1 MNSKKSSP
9 RHVQLANEFC
19 DRLNAVL
26 PQDYAAANTTA
37 EIKVTLRPAR
47 TPTES
52 KDTAIAGH
60 TITTGVMVVTNNMR
74 EFVQELKSVFE
85 DWVQ

>member
-1 MNSKKSSP
+1 M
-9 RHVQLANEFC
+9 
-19 DRLNAVL
+19 
-26 PQDYAAANTTA
+26 
-37 EIKVTLRPAR
+37 TLRPAR